1 MASPPNED
9 EDFDDEE
16 EDDEIEDETET
27 SRPCA
32 VASQVMYRKKVG
44 CRGCY
49 FYYAPWTGGTGR
61 PRPVALI

>member
-32 VASQVMYRKKVG
+32 VASQVMYRKKV
-44 CRGCY
+44 
-49 FYYAPWTGGTGR
+49 
-61 PRPVALI
+61 